1 MPAAPAPDSLAP
13 SLPRESPIVC
23 ELLGLSARRPTRL
36 TFSLARFA
44 AHGGRL
50 DQHGD
55 GWGVAFF
62 DGPDLRLYR
71 EPAPAAESPLVQFL
85 ERCGPA
91 SELVVSH
98 IRRATRG
105 AVALRNTHPFVREL
119 GGRLHAFAHNG
130 ALEGLRERRPLA
142 GHRFRPVG
150 DTDSEH
156 AFCLLLEALAPL
168 WDGGSP
174 PLAARLARVAAFAR
188 ELCAF
193 GPANFLYADGEFLF
207 AHGDRRRQR
216 DGGIR
221 PPGLWA
227 LVRCCREAPDRTEA
241 AGLRVEGDAQQV
253 ALLASVPLSDE
264 DWRPLAEGEIL
275 VLERGAIVGR
285 RPAGGAAPTGSV
297 PPSSEGGRPS

>member
-1 MPAAPAPDSLAP
+1 MEAPDSLRAAI
-13 SLPRESPIVC
+13 LPRESPTVC
-23 ELLGLSARRPTRL
+23 ELLGLSARLPTRL
-36 TFSLARFA
+36 TFSLERFA
-44 AHGGRL
+44 AHGGHL
-50 DQHGD
+50 DRHGD

-62 DGPDLRLYR
+62 EGPDLRLYR
-71 EPAPAAESPLVQFL
+71 EPVPAAESPLVRFL

-91 SELVVSH
+91 STLVVSH

-130 ALEGLRERRPLA
+130 ALERLRERRPLA
-142 GHRFRPVG
+142 GRRFLPVG

-156 AFCLLLEALAPL
+156 AFCLLLERLAPL
-168 WDGGSP
+168 WDGGDP
-174 PLAARLARVAAFAR
+174 PPRAALLEAVAAFAR
-188 ELCAF
+188 ELRTF
-193 GPANFLYADGEFLF
+193 GPANFLYGDGRFLF
-207 AHGDRRRQR
+207 AHGHRRQQR
-216 DGGIR
+216 DGAIR

-227 LVRCCREAPDRTEA
+227 LVRCCREPPERTEA

-275 VLERGAIVGR
+275 VLERGEIVGR